1 MLMRKM
7 TTLATV
13 ALTVFAMAGLAFA
26 DNADGLHLLPHKKN
40 VTPLE
45 SALTKSSGEVTPL
58 KTVSTKASGKTES
71 ILVDEDFSKMTTGSV
86 NAPDT
91 TQMLACEW
99 TGYSPN
105 GVYIDNSLTSDGT
118 WLGHQVYS
126 AGGAVAIKTYNPQQP
141 AYLCTPLGDY
151 SGNITVTLKA
161 KAIKDVIRT
170 DAGYLYGTGS
180 DLTIKACTGGTEGQN
195 SANTDDEYYNVR
207 LYESQ
212 GWQKITYTF
221 KNYSADKD
229 GFIKFFTEG
238 AVVLDDIEVTTEA
251 SFLASPKDRGITDFQ
266 KDNFTVAWDPVR
278 KAFNYYIDLYTRDY
292 ISDKDTTYVAD
303 FEDDTLPG
311 GFESTSTTIADNE
324 GADNSKALV
333 LKDGETLL
341 TPTNGNDYR
350 QLHFYMHVVDP
361 TAAQYGSDARLY
373 VSGDITLE
381 YKADGRW
388 NEIGYFS
395 ASNFYTTGKDIVLE
409 NEVEDLGA
417 LHATQWRIQPNGLN
431 DGAYVVI
438 DNVEATVLP
447 AFEYKMVNSAYG
459 IEDLSDDYAVTDM
472 TKNTEYTFTGL
483 DSLTEYWYGVRTHYV
498 FQFSDRN
505 YTHALGVATPDAKD
519 PTDVDNSGTFTAN
532 WSAVPKATSYTATCY
547 GYTLAAEDNDEY
559 PILEESFDKVDAS
572 VTEATEYTD
581 ADPLGNT
588 DQTALDDYTALPGW
602 LGKDNTLVQGMIGA
616 EGDYYSTGGVIA
628 TPVLDLTH
636 DATANLTMKI
646 YGDAGDQII
655 VYVDGTRY
663 GVTIPDEGV
672 IDATYIL
679 PVKGD
684 RTRINFWSASDAP
697 FAIDYIK
704 LTQSVKKGE
713 QVLTQLATGTT
724 EGNTSTSY
732 TFTGLDAYPFDLY
745 AYDVVAHYKYSDSE
759 IATSLKS
766 SDLKIV
772 DLNGTATAITTQQTK
787 GDVKEVARYTT
798 DGRQVSAPV
807 KGINIVKM
815 SDGTAKKVI
824 VK

>member
-1 MLMRKM
+1 M

-13 ALTVFAMAGLAFA
+13 AITVFAMAGLAFA

-40 VTPLE
+40 VTSLE
-45 SALTKSSGEVTPL
+45 GTLTKSSGEVTPL
-58 KTVSTKASGKTES
+58 KTVNAKASGKTES
-71 ILVDEDFSKMTTGSV
+71 ILVDEDFSKMTSGTV

-151 SGNITVTLKA
+151 SGDITVTVKA

-170 DAGYLYGTGS
+170 DTGFAYGTGS
-180 DLTIKACTGGTEGQN
+180 SLSIQACTGGIEGQDE
-195 SANTDDEYYNVR
+195 ANTDDENEDYEVR

-229 GFIKFFTEG
+229 GFIKFSTEG
-238 AVVLDDIEVTTEA
+238 AVVLDDIEVTTGA
-251 SFLASPKDRGITDFQ
+251 SFLASPKGRGITDFQ
-266 KDNFTVAWDPVR
+266 KDNFSIAWDPVR
-278 KAFNYYIDLYTRDY
+278 KSFNYYVDLYTRNYLTDN
-292 ISDKDTTYVAD
+292 DTTYVAD
-303 FEDDTLPG
+303 FEDGTVPA
-311 GFESTSTTIADNE
+311 GFETTSTTIADNE

-333 LKDGETLL
+333 LKNGETLL

-350 QLHFYMHVVDP
+350 KLHFYMHVVDP
-361 TAAQYGSDARLY
+361 SVEEYGDDAFWY
-373 VSGDITLE
+373 VSGSIDVE
-381 YKADGRW
+381 YKADGKW
-388 NEIGYFS
+388 NEVGYFD
-395 ASNFYTTGKDIVLE
+395 AGNFYSKGKNVVLE

-417 LHATQWRIQPNGLN
+417 LHATQWRIKPSYLN
-431 DGAYVVI
+431 DGAYLVI
-438 DNVEATVLP
+438 DNIEATVLP
-447 AFEYKMVNSAYG
+447 GFEYKIVDSAYG
-459 IEDLSDDYAVTDM
+459 TEDLSDNYTVTDM

-483 DSLTEYWYGVRTHYV
+483 DSLTEYWYGVRSHFVY
-498 FQFSDRN
+498 QFSDRN
-505 YTHALGVATPDAKD
+505 YTHALGVATPDVKD
-519 PTDVDNSGTFTAN
+519 PTDVDSRGSFTAN
-532 WSAVPKATSYTATCY
+532 WTAVPKATSYTATCY
-547 GYTLAAEDNDEY
+547 GYTLASEDNDTY
-559 PILEESFDKVDAS
+559 PLLEEDFDKVDAD
-572 VTEATEYTD
+572 VTEATDPSD
-581 ADPLGNT
+581 ADPLGNSE
-588 DQTALDDYTALPGW
+588 QTALDDYTSLPGW
-602 LGKDNTLVQGMIGA
+602 LGVDNTLVQGMIGA
-616 EGDYYSTGGVIA
+616 EGNYYNVGGVIA

-636 DATANLTMKI
+636 GSTAKLTLKL

-672 IDATYIL
+672 IDATYTL
-679 PVKGD
+679 PVKGE
-684 RTRINFWSASDAP
+684 RGRINFWSATDAP
-697 FAIDYIK
+697 FVLDYIK

-713 QVLTQLATGTT
+713 QVLTQLAAGTT

-772 DLNGTATAITTQQTK
+772 DLNGTATAITSQKTTD
-787 GDVKEVARYTT
+787 GVKEVARYTA
-798 DGRQVSAPV
+798 DGRRVSAPV

-824 VK
+824 IK